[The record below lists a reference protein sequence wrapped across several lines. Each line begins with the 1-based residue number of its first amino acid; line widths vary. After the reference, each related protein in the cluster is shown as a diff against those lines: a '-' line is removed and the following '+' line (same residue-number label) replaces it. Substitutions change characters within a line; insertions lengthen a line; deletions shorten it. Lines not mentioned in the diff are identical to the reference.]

1 MLLKLLLDYLPNDL
15 LSQQNAYLTN
25 LDKYDK
31 TQKGYI
37 SIFLNEDIT
46 EENFAKSMFWKG
58 RILKAAVRIA
68 SSCFRHWLFP
78 KQDYM
83 LYFDN
88 LDDTSGKKIQKS
100 WIISGQE
107 YTSINA

>member
-15 LSQQNAYLTN
+15 LWQQNAYLTN

-46 EENFAKSMFWKG
+46 EENFAKSMF
-58 RILKAAVRIA
+58 
-68 SSCFRHWLFP
+68 
-78 KQDYM
+78 
-83 LYFDN
+83 
-88 LDDTSGKKIQKS
+88 
-100 WIISGQE
+100 
-107 YTSINA
+107 